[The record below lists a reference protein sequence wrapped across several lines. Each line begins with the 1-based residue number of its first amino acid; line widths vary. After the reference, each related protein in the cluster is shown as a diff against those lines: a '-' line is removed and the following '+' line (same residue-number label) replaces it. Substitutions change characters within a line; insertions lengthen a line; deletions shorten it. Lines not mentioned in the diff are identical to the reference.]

1 MIIDI
6 TKFKNQNTS
15 KLEVNNDLE
24 ISKEQLIGT
33 SIIDLNNLKIIGDI
47 TNPNRDE
54 YLLNVVVSGEMILPD
69 SITLEE
75 VKYNFSTEIEGNIG
89 ELLEEIGESSK
100 KTEFSIDIFPIIWEN
115 ILMEIPIRIVNEKN
129 ENIKLEGDGWKLID
143 AYEKT
148 STNPELE
155 KLKDLL
161 NEK

>member
-6 TKFKNQNTS
+6 TKFKNQN
-15 KLEVNNDLE
+15 
-24 ISKEQLIGT
+24 ISKIEINEELNINKEELKKT
-33 SIIDLNNLKIIGDI
+33 SIIDINSLKIQGDI
-47 TNPNRDE
+47 TCPSKDE
-54 YLLNVVVSGEMILPD
+54 YLLNVVISGDMILPD

-75 VKYNFSTEIEGNIG
+75 VNYNFSTEIEGNIE

-143 AYEKT
+143 SYEKT

-161 NEK
+161 K

>member
-6 TKFKNQNTS
+6 TKFKSKNVFNIEIDE
-15 KLEVNNDLE
+15 KLEVPEELLKKTNIIELNDVSVKGSLNE
-24 ISKEQLIGT
+24 IGT
-33 SIIDLNNLKIIGDI
+33 NDYELVV
-47 TNPNRDE
+47 
-54 YLLNVVVSGEMILPD
+54 NVEGNMILPD
-69 SITLEE
+69 SITLERTN
-75 VKYNFSTEIEGNIG
+75 YHFMTEIDGNID

-100 KTEFSIDIFPIIWEN
+100 KTEFTIDIFPIIWEN

-143 AYEKT
+143 KYEQT

-161 NEK
+161 K

>member
-75 VKYNFSTEIEGNIG
+75 VKYNFSTEIEGNIV

-161 NEK
+161 K

>member
-6 TKFKNQNTS
+6 TKFKNQN
-15 KLEVNNDLE
+15 
-24 ISKEQLIGT
+24 ISKIEINEELNINKEELKKT
-33 SIIDLNNLKIIGDI
+33 SIIDINNLKIRGDI
-47 TNPNRDE
+47 TCPSKDE
-54 YLLNVVVSGEMILPD
+54 YLINVVISGDMILPD

-75 VKYNFSTEIEGNIG
+75 VNYNFSTEIEGNIE

-143 AYEKT
+143 SYEKT

-161 NEK
+161 K

>member
-161 NEK
+161 K

>member
-6 TKFKNQNTS
+6 TKFKNQNIS
-15 KLEVNNDLE
+15 KIDINELLE
-24 ISKEQLIGT
+24 ISKEQLAKT
-33 SIIDLNNLKIIGDI
+33 SIIDIKDVKIEGSI
-47 TNPNRDE
+47 TSPNKDE
-54 YLLNVVVSGEMILPD
+54 YLLNIVISGDMILPD
-69 SITLEE
+69 SLTLEE
-75 VKYNFSTEIEGNIG
+75 TNYHFETEIDGNIE

-143 AYEKT
+143 SYEKT

-161 NEK
+161 K

>member
-6 TKFKNQNTS
+6 TQFKNQDVS
-15 KLEVNNDLE
+15 KIVINENLD
-24 ISKEQLIGT
+24 ISKEQLKET
-33 SIIDLNNLKIIGDI
+33 SIIDLNNLKIEGNV
-47 TNPNRDE
+47 TSPSKDE
-54 YLLNVVVSGEMILPD
+54 YLLNIVISGDMVLPD
-69 SITLEE
+69 SLTLEE
-75 VKYNFSTEIEGNIG
+75 TNYHFETEIDGNIE

-143 AYEKT
+143 SYEKT

-161 NEK
+161 K